1 MVAALASFIC
11 ISASQSHS
19 RNRHFSAPP
28 TSTNHFKVS
37 IQRMVVVP
45 VKCLQG
51 QGPPQHTKEPEK
63 VESVP
68 PLSDSGISIYNW
80 STGLGALGLLETGYL
95 TYLKLTGTE
104 AFCPVSGGSCTDVLN
119 SDYAVVFGVP
129 LPLIGMVAYGIV
141 TSLGLLL
148 AKKSV
153 PSGLGEDS
161 GRLILLGTTT
171 SMAAASAY
179 FLYLLS
185 TKFSGVS
192 CSYCYASAALS
203 FTLLFTTL
211 KDLGW
216 QQIQNVVGLQLFT
229 AGLVVAALNTSYS
242 TSEHVLTRLD
252 FAYQPFY
259 ESQIATESSPLAL
272 SLAKH
277 LHSVGAKMYG
287 AFWCTHC
294 QEQKQMFGEEAA
306 KMLDYVECFPDGIR
320 KGTKMAKACSDAGL
334 EGFPT
339 WVINGKVRNSISPTF
354 SLKCPYV

>member
-51 QGPPQHTKEPEK
+51 Q
-63 VESVP
+63 
-68 PLSDSGISIYNW
+68 
-80 STGLGALGLLETGYL
+80 
-95 TYLKLTGTE
+95 
-104 AFCPVSGGSCTDVLN
+104 
-119 SDYAVVFGVP
+119 GVP

-185 TKFSGVS
+185 TKFTGVS

-339 WVINGKVRNSISPTF
+339 WVINGKVLNGIQDFTELAEASGFLLEDFQPS
-354 SLKCPYV
+354 